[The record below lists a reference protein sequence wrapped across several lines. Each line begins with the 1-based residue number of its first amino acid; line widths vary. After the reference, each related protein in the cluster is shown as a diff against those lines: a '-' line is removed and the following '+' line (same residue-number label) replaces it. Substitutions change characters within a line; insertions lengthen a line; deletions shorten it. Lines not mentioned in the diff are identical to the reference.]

1 MQQIRLRKSPV
12 YFFASRLGALLLGF
26 ALAVAIAFIPTS
38 PAIAQNPIA
47 KPVTEPIT
55 WDDLQAQSTHLTNP
69 YAHLSTA
76 QTYRLSSL
84 YQLKE
89 WAKENQPDPDSFEVQ
104 EIKRLEQ
111 SFVDEDIDTAALLT
125 RVGEARD
132 YWRSHSQTTNPDLED
147 RAVQLS
153 GYILPLNEDS
163 QTRQSERVSGQ
174 VSEFLLVPYVG
185 ACIHVPPPPPNQMV
199 YIKPAAAIKNPG
211 MFSSVLVTGTL
222 RASAG
227 SYELFQV
234 DGSRT
239 VDVSYTMD
247 LETIASDPN
256 APAPKITGTW
266 WQTLP
271 AKVSG
276 VLTTSL
282 GNLSTQTSGRTL
294 ILALLLSFSY
304 GVLHTLGP
312 GHGKAVIVSYF
323 VGHDGSLQ
331 RGITMGVRIAMFH
344 VLSAVVI
351 AILTNTVVQ
360 QVGGSSA
367 GSYRIV
373 RLISYG
379 AIALIGM
386 WMLKRAFQKRA
397 QLNKQPSKYPAYL
410 DANSADT
417 LLYPSLSQQLSASEK
432 QPEKPEKQPA
442 LAACDCL
449 SCDEPKGLGGWLSL
463 AVGAVPCSGALLVL
477 LYGLANNLLWPSIA
491 MVVSISV
498 GMAFT
503 LSWIGALAILG
514 NRFGQQLAARRQ
526 QRSSWAKRHRKAR
539 FSLVQIGQI
548 IGASCVSLLG
558 MGLFSLTLLAAG

>member
-1 MQQIRLRKSPV
+1 MRQIRLRKSPL
-12 YFFASRLGALLLGF
+12 YFFSSRLGALLLGF
-26 ALAVAIAFIPTS
+26 VLAVVIAFIPTS
-38 PAIAQNPIA
+38 PAIAQAPI
-47 KPVTEPIT
+47 TRPIT

-69 YAHLSTA
+69 YAHLSTV

-89 WAKENQPDPDSFEVQ
+89 WAKENQPAPDSFEMQ
-104 EIKRLEQ
+104 EIERLEQ

-125 RVGEARD
+125 RVSEARD

-147 RAVQLS
+147 SVVQLS

-163 QTRQSERVSGQ
+163 QTRQSQQ

-185 ACIHVPPPPPNQMV
+185 ACIHVPPPPPNQMI

-211 MFSSVLVTGTL
+211 MFSSMLVTGTL

-227 SYELFQV
+227 SYELFQI

-247 LETIASDPN
+247 LEAIASDPN
-256 APAPKITGTW
+256 APTPQITGTW

-294 ILALLLSFSY
+294 ALALLLSFSY

-331 RGITMGVRIAMFH
+331 RGLTMGVRIAIFH

-397 QLNKQPSKYPAYL
+397 QPSKQPSKYPAYL
-410 DANSADT
+410 GTNSADI
-417 LLYPSLSQQLSASEK
+417 LLYPSLSQQLSASAKQLEK
-432 QPEKPEKQPA
+432 EPEGRPKKQPA

-449 SCDEPKGLGGWLSL
+449 NCDEPKGLGGWLSL

-477 LYGLANNLLWPSIA
+477 LYGLANNLLWQSIA
-491 MVVSISV
+491 MVASISV

-526 QRSSWAKRHRKAR
+526 QKSSWAKKHQKAR

-558 MGLFSLTLLAAG
+558 MGLFSLTLAAG